1 MSKIELSPETHDRL
15 VTELR
20 EFFQQEWD
28 EEISRFKAGLL
39 LDFFMDKLAPS
50 VYNQAVNDAHSL
62 MASRIE
68 DILAL
73 AKRAR

>member
-1 MSKIELSPETHDRL
+1 MSKIELSAQARESL

-20 EFFQQEWD
+20 EFLHQEWD
-28 EEISRFKAGLL
+28 EDVSQFKAGML
-39 LDFFMDKLAPS
+39 LDFFMDKLAPT

-62 MASRIE
+62 MMSRIE

-73 AKRAR
+73 EKRAR

>member
-1 MSKIELSPETHDRL
+1 MSEFELTPETRDHL

-28 EEISRFKAGLL
+28 DEISRFKAGLL

-50 VYNQAVNDAHSL
+50 IYNQAVNDAHSL
-62 MASRIE
+62 MTSRIE